1 MISSIHYTI
10 INTLKWKLL
19 YIVEEIILFIKLSK
33 LTLKFSIK
41 LHSTVI
47 VVTIHCEVY
56 VVKCNLL
63 FIEIKN
69 KQVTMDMYPIS
80 CKY

>member
-19 YIVEEIILFIKLSK
+19 YIVEEIVLFNKISK

-56 VVKCNLL
+56 VVKCNLF
-63 FIEIKN
+63 FIEIKKITGN
-69 KQVTMDMYPIS
+69 YGHVSNFM
-80 CKY
+80 